1 MKPAKARELHRFADE
16 ELMHLVQEGNTTAF
30 EIVYDRHGAAAYSL
44 AYRMVGNRVVAED
57 IVQEAF
63 LSMWRSRSR
72 FEPQRGSLRSWV
84 LGIVHHR
91 GIDALRRNTVHNR
104 RQAGAEAEEERREA
118 PATTEV
124 EVIRRQE
131 AATVRAALDL
141 LPPEQ
146 SRVLELA
153 YFAGFSQSQIAELM
167 KMPIG
172 TVKGRMRLGL
182 AKLRASLGGEMA

>member
-16 ELMHLVQEGNTTAF
+16 ELMHLVEEGSTTAF
-30 EIVYDRHGAAAYSL
+30 EIVYDRHGSAAYSL

-91 GIDALRRNTVHNR
+91 GIDALRRNTVQNR

-118 PATTEV
+118 AATTEV

-131 AATVRAALDL
+131 AATVRAALDR

-153 YFAGFSQSQIAELM
+153 YFAGFTQSQIAELM
-167 KMPIG
+167 EMPIG

-182 AKLRASLGGEMA
+182 AKLRVSLSGELA